1 MRIAL
6 QVYTPGQVHF
16 MRNFILQMQARG
28 HDLILTALNK
38 DISLHLLDRFG
49 ISYTDLGFYGNT
61 PLQKLLHLPLI
72 DLRLY
77 REVKRFDP
85 DILYGFAMIEGA
97 HVARVLR
104 KPCVQFTDTEL
115 AREQQLL
122 FVPFSDAV
130 VTPACFRGDYGD
142 KHIRVESYKELA
154 YLHPRYFRP
163 DPAVLEMEG
172 LERGEPFCVVRFVSW
187 TATHDIGQRGIR
199 DRTKLL
205 ERLERQ
211 GRVIVTSE
219 TPLPKSLGRF
229 RSRSPPERLHD
240 LLAHADLY
248 IGEGATTAT
257 EAAVL
262 GTPAI
267 YVSSVAGNL
276 GNHQELEER
285 YGLVYRHVSEEAALD
300 TALRLLERED
310 LRRECAERRRRLLA
324 EKIDITAFM
333 VWFIE
338 NYPESFGIMRDHPG
352 RQFAVAPCMR

>member
-16 MRNFILQMQARG
+16 LRNFIFQMQARG
-28 HDLILTALNK
+28 HDLILTALKK
-38 DISLHLLDRFG
+38 DISLQLLDRYR
-49 ISYTDLGFYGNT
+49 IAYTDLGSYGNT
-61 PLQKLLHLPLI
+61 PLQKLLHLPLV

-77 REVKRFDP
+77 RQVKGFDP
-85 DILYGFAMIEGA
+85 DIFYGFAMIEGA
-97 HVARVLR
+97 HVSRVLG
-104 KPCVQFTDTEL
+104 KPCIQFTDTEL

-130 VTPACFRGDYGD
+130 VTPSCFRGDYGR

-154 YLHPRYFRP
+154 YLHPRHFRP
-163 DPAVLEMEG
+163 DPAVLAMEG
-172 LERGEPFCVVRFVSW
+172 LEKGEQFCVVRFVSW

-199 DRTKLL
+199 DKARLL
-205 ERLERQ
+205 ERLEQ
-211 GRVIVTSE
+211 HGRVIVTSE
-219 TPLPKSLGRF
+219 TPLPKSLDRF

-240 LLAHADLY
+240 LLAHAALY

-285 YGLVYRHVSEEAALD
+285 YGLVHRHVTEEAALA
-300 TALRLLERED
+300 TALQLLNREG
-310 LRRECAERRRRLLA
+310 LRQACEEKRQRLLA
-324 EKIDITAFM
+324 EKIDLTAFM

-338 NYPESFGIMRDHPG
+338 NYPESFQIMRERPD
-352 RQFAVAPCMR
+352 RQFAASSCG